1 MSKAVLTLPE
11 MPKDCMECRLCFN
24 GKDNMHCL
32 AFMPEKLIL
41 YRSDIDY
48 KPMYCPLRP
57 MPEKCLEAYDSDY
70 GVGYRRG
77 WNDALRAIEG
87 SGEDA

>member
-1 MSKAVLTLPE
+1 MKAVLVLPE

-24 GKDNMHCL
+24 GKDNMYCL
-32 AFMPEKLIL
+32 AFVPERLIL

-57 MPEKCLEAYDSDY
+57 LPERVTATD
-70 GVGYRRG
+70 GVDCG
-77 WNDALRAIEG
+77 WNACISAIEG
-87 SGEDA
+87 SGEDD